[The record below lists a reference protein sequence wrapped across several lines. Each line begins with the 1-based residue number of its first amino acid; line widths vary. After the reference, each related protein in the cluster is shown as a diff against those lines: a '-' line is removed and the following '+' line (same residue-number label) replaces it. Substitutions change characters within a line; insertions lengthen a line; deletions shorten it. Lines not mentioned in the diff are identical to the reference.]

1 MCVCNVYFVHI
12 DIIYIYM
19 TMVFT
24 GKFVNLYIYILH
36 ILYIL
41 YMYVYY
47 VIYIIYAMRRL
58 IEIVIFWLL

>member
-1 MCVCNVYFVHI
+1 
-12 DIIYIYM
+12 M

-24 GKFVNLYIYILH
+24 GKFANLYIYILH